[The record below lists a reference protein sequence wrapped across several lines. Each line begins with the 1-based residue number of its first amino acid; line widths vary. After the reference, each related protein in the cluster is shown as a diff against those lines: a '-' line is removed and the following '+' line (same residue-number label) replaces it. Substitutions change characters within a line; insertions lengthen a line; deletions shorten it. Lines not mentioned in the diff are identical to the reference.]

1 MTKFDSLFKQI
12 LNEGGL
18 GYMTPEEFEDHFS
31 IEVLNT
37 GTDDRGRRALLVRI
51 GSQNETGKFNSYADV
66 DVVEVQP
73 GKFQFK
79 DIKDNM
85 YLGSHDQ
92 AYQTVYR
99 WFNGYEN
106 SINQMLAKKINN

>member
-1 MTKFDSLFKQI
+1 MTKFDNLFKQI

-18 GYMTPEEFEDHFS
+18 GYMTPEEFEKDFN
-31 IEVLNT
+31 IEVIKT
-37 GTDDRGRRALLVRI
+37 GTDDRGRKVLLVRI
-51 GSQNETGKFNSYADV
+51 GSQNDSGKFNSYADV

-85 YLGSHDQ
+85 NLGSYNQ
-92 AYQTVYR
+92 AYQTVYG

-106 SINQMLAKKINN
+106 SINQMLAKK